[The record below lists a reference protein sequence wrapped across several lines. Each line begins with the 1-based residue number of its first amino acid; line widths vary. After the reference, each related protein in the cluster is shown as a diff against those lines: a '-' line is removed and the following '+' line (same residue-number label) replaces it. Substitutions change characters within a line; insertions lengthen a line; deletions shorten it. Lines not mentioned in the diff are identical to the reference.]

1 MARIVQTAT
10 LGNDSPLLADV
21 NLRYWIYN
29 GYDVCGTR
37 AIYDALLPEVARVQ
51 TSYDFVRAMQGPA
64 LDMMLRGIWVNPLQR
79 SRERTRLNAARDR
92 CQALLNEL
100 ARAVWGRDLN
110 ANSNKQL
117 LAFFYTALGA
127 PIQYALRKTPEGKRK
142 TPSCDHKALEALAKW
157 KNKGPA
163 ISPWD
168 RHVVSVHLARPF
180 VTLITNIREYTKKLA
195 VVNSGISA
203 DGRLRCSY
211 NVVGTV
217 TGRWSSSGNVWGS
230 GTNLQNIT
238 ESMRRMACADAG
250 YKLGTP
256 DLEQAESR
264 LVAGLTWLATGDD
277 TYWRACE
284 SGDLHTIVCT
294 MAYPERFEGV
304 GGWDHA
310 SGQFVGDLAACRVI
324 ADRKFYRHL
333 SMRDLAK
340 RIGHGSNYFGPPLGI
355 AGMIGIEVAIV
366 EEFQRRYF
374 KAFPA
379 IKAWHADTIRQLQT
393 TSCLITPLGRIR
405 FFFKRTSE
413 ETVQREA
420 IAHVPQSTIGE
431 LLNCMLYRVWEF
443 GVQGGTVRGRNSQP
457 IRWTVACQLLLQNHD
472 SILFQYPEALEDAV
486 LAKVRE
492 RMTLALPLTRTDPDT
507 GLSETRHLALPLEFK
522 TGWNWAK
529 NDMKDKE
536 NFDDGNPD
544 GLSAYRGPG
553 SDARHRRD
561 PARPDA
567 AHYLGLPS
575 GFGK

>member
-1 MARIVQTAT
+1 MARILHTAN
-10 LGNDSPLLADV
+10 LDSSSPLLADP
-21 NLRYWIYN
+21 NTRLWIYN

-37 AIYDALLPEVARVQ
+37 AIFDALLPEVARAS
-51 TSYDFVRAMQGPA
+51 TSYNFVRAMQGPA

-79 SRERTRLNAARDR
+79 SRERARLNAARDR
-92 CQALLNEL
+92 CQALLDEL
-100 ARAVWGRDLN
+100 AHAVWGRGLN
-110 ANSNKQL
+110 ANSSKQL
-117 LAFFYTALGA
+117 LAFFYIALGA
-127 PIQYALRKTPEGKRK
+127 PVQYALRKTPEGKKK
-142 TPSCDHKALEALAKW
+142 TPSCDHKALEKLAQW

-168 RHVVSVHLARPF
+168 RHVTSVHLAKPF
-180 VTLITNIREYTKKLA
+180 VTLITNIREYTKKLG

-217 TGRWSSSGNVWGS
+217 TGRWSSSSNVWGS

-294 MAYPERFEGV
+294 MAYPEHFEEV
-304 GGWDHA
+304 GGWDHSLGA
-310 SGQFVGDLAACRVI
+310 FVGDLAACRVI

-340 RIGHGSNYFGPPLGI
+340 RIGHGSNYYGPPLGI
-355 AGMIGIEVAIV
+355 AGMIGIEVAVV

-374 KAFPA
+374 RAFPA
-379 IKAWHADTIRQLQT
+379 IRQWHAATIRQLQT

-413 ETVQREA
+413 DTVQREA

-431 LLNCMLYRVWEF
+431 LLNCMLYRVWDY
-443 GVQGGTVRGRNSQP
+443 GMKGGKVAHRP
-457 IRWTVACQLLLQNHD
+457 WTAACQLLLQNHD
-472 SILFQYPEALEDAV
+472 SILFQYPEALEDTV

-492 RMTLALPLTRTDPDT
+492 LMTMTLPLTRVDPDT

-529 NDMKDKE
+529 QDKRKDF
-536 NFDDGNPD
+536 FDDGNPD
-544 GLSAYRGPG
+544 GLRDYAGPG
-553 SDARHRRD
+553 SDARRRCD
-561 PARPDA
+561 PARPDPT
-567 AHYLGLPS
+567 HYLGLPS